1 LGQLRTAVLE
11 MGGLVEEQIG
21 QAVRALIQRDE
32 ALARATI
39 ERDHTVNRFDVEIDD
54 LSLKLLALRQPAA
67 RDLRLITTAL
77 KITTDLERIGDM
89 ATHIAERAIELAGEL
104 PIKPYIDIPRMADV
118 ARDMLRRSL
127 DAFVREDT
135 EPALGVCRADDKIDQ
150 LHEPLRRERARGA
163 GAPGGRAGHAGAGHR
178 ARSDPAAS
186 PDRRPGRARRRAHHH
201 GLRRG
206 VPGRAR
212 SAPRG
217 LGAPGSQGSASR
229 ARAGH
234 PRSDSRAGR

>member
-1 LGQLRTAVLE
+1 MRLHTDRAYEEQLGQLRTAVLE

-21 QAVRALIQRDE
+21 QAVRALVQRNE

-77 KITTDLERIGDM
+77 KITTDLERIGDI
-89 ATHIAERAIELAGEL
+89 AAHIAERAIELGAEL

-118 ARDMLRRSL
+118 ARDLLRRSL

-135 EPALGVCRADDKIDQ
+135 ELALSVCIGDDTIDQ
-150 LHEPLRRERARGA
+150 LHEQLFRELL
-163 GAPGGRAGHAGAGHR
+163 
-178 ARSDPAAS
+178 SYMVENPAT
-186 PDRRPGRARRRAHHH
+186 
-201 GLRRG
+201 
-206 VPGRAR
+206 V
-212 SAPRG
+212 
-217 LGAPGSQGSASR
+217 SR
-229 ARAGH
+229 AMRLLFVSKYLERVGDHATNIAEMVIFMVKGRSIRH
-234 PRSDSRAGR
+234 LDKLPREL

>member
-1 LGQLRTAVLE
+1 MPLHTDRAYEEQLGQLRTAVLE

-118 ARDMLRRSL
+118 ARDMLHRSL

-135 EPALGVCRADDKIDQ
+135 ELALSVCLADDTIDQ
-150 LHEPLRRERARGA
+150 LHEQLFRELL
-163 GAPGGRAGHAGAGHR
+163 
-178 ARSDPAAS
+178 SYMVENPAT
-186 PDRRPGRARRRAHHH
+186 
-201 GLRRG
+201 
-206 VPGRAR
+206 V
-212 SAPRG
+212 
-217 LGAPGSQGSASR
+217 SR
-229 ARAGH
+229 AMRLLFVSKYLERVGDHATNIAEMVIFMVKGRSIRH
-234 PRSDSRAGR
+234 LDKLPREL

>member
-1 LGQLRTAVLE
+1 MPLHTDRAFEEQLGQLRTAVLE

-21 QAVRALIQRDE
+21 QAVRALTQRDE
-32 ALARATI
+32 ALAHATI

-67 RDLRLITTAL
+67 RDLRLITTTL

-89 ATHIAERAIELAGEL
+89 ATHIAERAIELAAEV

-135 EPALGVCRADDKIDQ
+135 ELALSVCLADDTIDQ
-150 LHEPLRRERARGA
+150 LHEQLFRELL
-163 GAPGGRAGHAGAGHR
+163 
-178 ARSDPAAS
+178 SYMVENPAT
-186 PDRRPGRARRRAHHH
+186 
-201 GLRRG
+201 
-206 VPGRAR
+206 V
-212 SAPRG
+212 
-217 LGAPGSQGSASR
+217 SR
-229 ARAGH
+229 AMRLLFVSKYLERVGDHATNIAEMVIFMVKGRSIRH
-234 PRSDSRAGR
+234 LDKLPREL